1 MTRLTVPGTQ
11 AKKLQQE
18 MLIDK
23 SYYFKIQD
31 LTLASL
37 WYIHHNWNVENDVDD
52 GLAFEQQ
59 GQLPDD
65 QFVRQFN
72 SQWEPRCESDHFD
85 DDDEYDGGE
94 NYNIIIM
101 MISVP
106 DSWTLSERVASLWKW
121 SLWYY
126 YYHNDNEKETQFN
139 SQ

>member
-31 LTLASL
+31 LTFASL

-72 SQWEPRCESDHFD
+72 SQWEPSCESDHYEYD
-85 DDDEYDGGE
+85 DDVEYDGGE
-94 NYNIIIM
+94 NHNIIIM
-101 MISVP
+101 MISMP
-106 DSWTLSERVASLWKW
+106 DSWSERDA
-121 SLWYY
+121 
-126 YYHNDNEKETQFN
+126 
-139 SQ
+139 